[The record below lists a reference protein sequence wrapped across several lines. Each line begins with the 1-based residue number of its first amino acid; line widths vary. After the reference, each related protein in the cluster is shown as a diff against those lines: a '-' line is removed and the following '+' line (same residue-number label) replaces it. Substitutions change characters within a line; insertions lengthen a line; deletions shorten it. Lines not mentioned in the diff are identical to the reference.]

1 MSFDS
6 SFDSLLSIEAFDFVD
21 YLIGVVPDSAA
32 PILLEDFFSG
42 DESAV
47 KTALIEILPLSL
59 PSNSS

>member
-6 SFDSLLSIEAFDFVD
+6 SFDSLLSIEPFDFVD

-59 PSNSS
+59 PSNTS